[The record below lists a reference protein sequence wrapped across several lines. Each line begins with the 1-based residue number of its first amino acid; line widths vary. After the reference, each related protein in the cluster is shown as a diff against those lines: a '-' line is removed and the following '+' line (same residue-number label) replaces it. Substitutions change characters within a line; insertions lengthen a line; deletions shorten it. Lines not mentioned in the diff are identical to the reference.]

1 MNQAANHSTML
12 APGPKKSLFH
22 REQKIREEQKKSEI
36 QFIFKDET
44 INLLSSTLVPDH
56 DERFP

>member
-1 MNQAANHSTML
+1 ML

-22 REQKIREEQKKSEI
+22 REQKTREEQKKSEI
-36 QFIFKDET
+36 QFEDET

-56 DERFP
+56 DERFPE